1 MRRAFPVALGVLA
14 LAAVAA
20 ILAALLAGDPDGA
33 GVIPAEPLTATA
45 TIDRPQHVFGD
56 WLTATIDVVADNELV
71 DVDAIVVGTR
81 FSPFA
86 RVGPIERTRD
96 DAGRTTHLRYVYPIQ
111 CVDRGCAPLEAR
123 DELELLPAR
132 VQYPAPSGVVTVT
145 APWPSLVVASRL
157 RQDDVVDPSPQADL
171 AALPAA
177 STRVDP
183 TVLGWL
189 LGGAA
194 CVLVLASGIWLAW
207 RLRVG
212 SAAAPALEDEV
223 ADGRDELERALGLV
237 ERADGTAEQRRLA
250 LHALSGAVDDAS
262 LAADARRLAWSA
274 APPDIDRMRDLASSV
289 RKGIAA

>member
-1 MRRAFPVALGVLA
+1 MR
-14 LAAVAA
+14 
-20 ILAALLAGDPDGA
+20 
-33 GVIPAEPLTATA
+33 PAKPLTATG
-45 TIDRPQHVFGD
+45 TIDRPRHVFGD
-56 WLTATIDVVADNELV
+56 RLTATIDVVVDNELV
-71 DVDAIVVGTR
+71 DLDAIVVSTR

-123 DELELLPAR
+123 EELELLAAR
-132 VQYPAPSGVVTVT
+132 VQYPAPNGVVTVT
-145 APWPSLVVASRL
+145 VPWPGLVVASRL
-157 RQDDVVDPSPQADL
+157 GRDDVVDPSPQADL

-177 STRVDP
+177 SARVDP

-194 CVLVLASGIWLAW
+194 CALVLAAGVWLAR
-207 RLRVG
+207 RLRPG
-212 SAAAPALEDEV
+212 LAAASATEDVVE
-223 ADGRDELERALGLV
+223 DGQGELERALGLV
-237 ERADGTAEQRRLA
+237 ERADGTVEQRRLA

-274 APPDIDRMRDLASSV
+274 APPDIDRMRDLAASV